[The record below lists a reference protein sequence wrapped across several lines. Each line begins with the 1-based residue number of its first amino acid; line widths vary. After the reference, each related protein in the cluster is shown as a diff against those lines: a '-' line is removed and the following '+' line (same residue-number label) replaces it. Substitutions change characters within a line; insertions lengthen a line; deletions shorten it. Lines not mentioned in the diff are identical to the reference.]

1 MNIMF
6 WKSPRGNFGDDINEW
21 IWDLL
26 LPGHRDWSADVTLVG
41 VGSLM
46 GFDLPE
52 GRKLIVGTG
61 SGYGQLPELT
71 PREDWD
77 IRCVRGPRTAEGLG
91 LPRSLG
97 VGDPVSVLARRPE
110 FTGIEKTGDILFVPH
125 WHSATHP
132 DFDWETVAARAGLA
146 YQSPCDDAEAVVRRI
161 AAARLVLTESL
172 HGAIV
177 ADAFRVPWIPVR
189 TTMAL
194 FKEFKWADWADTLDL
209 TLEIHNIFAPLDAA
223 RTLLRRSSGGSQ
235 GSSRRA
241 PRARRPDG
249 SLSPK
254 ARLAEA
260 LRVAVA
266 VRMLRTIAHR
276 RRPVLSSDAAHA
288 RQLDRFEAILDG
300 VVRDYARRPPA
311 SLDVRIGSA

>member
-1 MNIMF
+1 MF
-6 WKSPRGNFGDDINEW
+6 WKSPQGNFGDDINEW

-26 LPGHRDWSADVTLVG
+26 LPGYRDWDPDVTLIG

-52 GRKLIVGTG
+52 GRKLVVGSG
-61 SGYGQLPELT
+61 SGYGRLPELT
-71 PREDWD
+71 PREHWD

-91 LPRSLG
+91 LPPELG
-97 VGDPVSVLARRPE
+97 VGDPVSLLARRPE
-110 FTGIEKTGDILFVPH
+110 FAGIEKTGDILFVPH

-132 DFDWETVAARAGLA
+132 DFDWKAVTERAGLA
-146 YQSPCDDAEAVVRRI
+146 YQSPCDDAAAVVRRI
-161 AAARLVLTESL
+161 ASARLVLAESL

-194 FKEFKWADWADTLDL
+194 FKEFKWVDWADTLDL
-209 TLEIHNIFAPLDAA
+209 TLEFHNIFAPLDNA
-223 RTLLRRSSGGSQ
+223 RDLLRRSDRRAH

-241 PRARRPDG
+241 PRPRRPDG

-288 RQLDRFEAILDG
+288 RQLDRFETVLGG
-300 VVRDYARRPPA
+300 VVRDYAPQGRA
-311 SLDVRIGSA
+311 HLDDRIGSA